1 MLFGQNL
8 LYKISSY
15 QRDILRRKK
24 STMMITKTQVQ
35 IINKDLKI
43 FIDDIQSM
51 RNKTKKLINKN

>member
-1 MLFGQNL
+1 
-8 LYKISSY
+8 
-15 QRDILRRKK
+15 
-24 STMMITKTQVQ
+24 MMITKTQVQ